1 MAENKHNKELFDLA
15 YALIFHFAEVQTDQK
30 RCSVDGVSLEN
41 QAEKCKKLAEEFMDV
56 YEEASE
62 KYISFPSEL
71 YPKGKY
77 LEDGPYFYPM
87 LYRFIDKRLP
97 EVFPVPRRFTEDD
110 FDYDFHIAYAEFAH
124 DAIELQSKGEIECDF
139 GEDEL
144 CRTCW
149 NLAIEFCTMLHDN
162 KESYEGIAFFEAV
175 EEFHVADR
183 LKQIYPA
190 RRVFEVE
197 TDYKVSIT
205 RQVSA
210 KNAKEAEQLVSQDK
224 LDGFELKFSNTHVSG
239 PFVGSAKEKKG
250 DK

>member
-1 MAENKHNKELFDLA
+1 MSKFDELQDVA
-15 YALIFHFAEVQTDQK
+15 YAILFNESERMGDK
-30 RCSVDGVSLEN
+30 GRCDLDGVAIEE
-41 QAEKCKKLAEEFMDV
+41 QCEKCHELAEEFVKV
-56 YEEASE
+56 YEEESK
-62 KYISFPSEL
+62 KYMSLPGNKWPE
-71 YPKGKY
+71 GKY
-77 LEDGPYFYPM
+77 TKDGPYFYPM

-97 EVFPVPRRFTEDD
+97 EVFPVPRCFVEDD

-210 KNAKEAEQLVSQDK
+210 KNEKEAEQLVSHNE
-224 LDGFELKFSNTHVSG
+224 LDWFELKSSNTHVSG